1 MAFNSKIFG
10 VFPTLVRC
18 TLVWPT
24 LHWWYVRPVCDP
36 PLNCPIQWRWY
47 PRPPLR
53 CFTALLVQTVLH
65 SGIADGWWSEG
76 GLLRREVIFDK
87 ALRSPILR
95 CEYGSMCTHTK
106 ERLKHITQGFIGKNG
121 LSWCDI
127 IARDPAGE
135 VHRWLGRPPERKSES
150 ISFYTDV
157 NCCRLTKR

>member
-1 MAFNSKIFG
+1 M
-10 VFPTLVRC
+10 
-18 TLVWPT
+18 
-24 LHWWYVRPVCDP
+24 
-36 PLNCPIQWRWY
+36 
-47 PRPPLR
+47 
-53 CFTALLVQTVLH
+53 LH

-95 CEYGSMCTHTK
+95 CEYGSVCTHTK

-135 VHRWLGRPPERKSES
+135 VHR
-150 ISFYTDV
+150 
-157 NCCRLTKR
+157 